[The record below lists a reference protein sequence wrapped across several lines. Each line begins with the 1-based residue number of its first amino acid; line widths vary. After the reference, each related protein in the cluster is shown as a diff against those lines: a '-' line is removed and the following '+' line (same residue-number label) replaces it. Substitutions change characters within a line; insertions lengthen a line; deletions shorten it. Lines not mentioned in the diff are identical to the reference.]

1 MITGTCKYCRQEK
14 MIEGY
19 DSLTQEAADA
29 IATEECT
36 CKAATK
42 ERERVQQR
50 TAVAYQIEQI
60 IEPRSAA
67 AAGILREAIEVMQLG
82 NVKKLTITTADKW
95 TLSMQRTANGIKVSA
110 QTTYTEE
117 EDVY

>member
-1 MITGTCKYCRQEK
+1 

-19 DSLTQEAADA
+19 DHLTQEAADA

-42 ERERVQQR
+42 ERDRVQQR

-67 AAGILREAIEVMQLG
+67 AAGIIRDAIEAMQLG
-82 NVKKLTITTADKW
+82 NIKKLTVNTADKW
-95 TLSMQRTANGIKVSA
+95 SLSMTRSANGIKVSA